1 MTAAKE
7 LPNVTVPVT
16 RRMESIDMVRGVMM
30 LLMVIDHA
38 RDYFSRVSGF
48 DPTDPS
54 QSWPALFATRWV
66 THLCAPGFIAL
77 AGVSVYL
84 QRVKGKSAGETSR
97 LLATRG
103 LWLCFLEMTVV
114 SFGWSFSQGIILQ
127 VIWAIGVAMIFLAT
141 LLWLPP
147 LAIGTIGGGIIA
159 LHNLL
164 DPIHPDRFSTAGL
177 VWTLLH
183 QGKSPLFFHHQMIAL
198 GGYPIVPWLGVICLG
213 YAFGPVLMMTP
224 ARRQRLAAWLGAGM
238 LLIFTLLRLAD
249 AYGDHFRFQHLAT
262 AERTVMSFLDVEKY
276 PPSLHYLLATLGV
289 VVLLYALFDR
299 AAEKDW
305 QRRARG
311 FVEIYG
317 RVPLFFYVLH
327 IYLLHG
333 AALVWTAEQHQ
344 NWRFWLTPYAVF
356 IRHLAGWGYSL
367 PAVYLVSVCTILVLY
382 LPCRWFSRYK
392 AEHRAWWLSYL

>member
-114 SFGWSFSQGIILQ
+114 SFGWSFSPGIILQ

-183 QGKSPLFFHHQMIAL
+183 QGKSPCFSI
-198 GGYPIVPWLGVICLG
+198 
-213 YAFGPVLMMTP
+213 
-224 ARRQRLAAWLGAGM
+224 
-238 LLIFTLLRLAD
+238 
-249 AYGDHFRFQHLAT
+249 
-262 AERTVMSFLDVEKY
+262 
-276 PPSLHYLLATLGV
+276 
-289 VVLLYALFDR
+289 
-299 AAEKDW
+299 
-305 QRRARG
+305 
-311 FVEIYG
+311 
-317 RVPLFFYVLH
+317 
-327 IYLLHG
+327 
-333 AALVWTAEQHQ
+333 
-344 NWRFWLTPYAVF
+344 
-356 IRHLAGWGYSL
+356 IR
-367 PAVYLVSVCTILVLY
+367 
-382 LPCRWFSRYK
+382 
-392 AEHRAWWLSYL
+392 